1 MMETYYAGCYWLAR
15 LEPIE
20 SCAQRLEFF
29 LEKLAPLEPTW
40 NRWHQ
45 SAATF
50 EKARKRQVQPDAKT
64 LAKLLGQKSNRLRD
78 SSSFWLWAGETP
90 DETSA
95 FNGRC
100 GGSSMHV
107 SSACILN
114 SLGQSEV
121 AQRVVTAPV
130 LTGLVRAMAFAW
142 EPEFAIA
149 TSHAHQ
155 ERLSAGQFSA
165 AGTFVGWVTYL
176 ADFRGPVPPL
186 PSPVQVEHIPD
197 RGTLITLTQE
207 KFSASNPAHVALAAD
222 VQARLQAAGLLTP
235 LRPWGT

>member
-1 MMETYYAGCYWLAR
+1 MLETHYAACYWLAR
-15 LEPIE
+15 LEPIDA
-20 SCAQRLEFF
+20 CARRLESF
-29 LEKLAPLEPTW
+29 LGMMAPLEPSW
-40 NRWHQ
+40 SRWHQ

-50 EKARKRQVQPDAKT
+50 EKARKRQVQSDALT
-64 LAKLLGQKSNRLRD
+64 LTRLLGQKSNRFGD
-78 SSSFWLWAGETP
+78 NSNFWLWAGESS
-90 DETSA
+90 DETS
-95 FNGRC
+95 GIRGSC
-100 GGSSMHV
+100 GSASTYV

-121 AQRVVTAPV
+121 AKRVVTAPV
-130 LTGLVRAMAFAW
+130 MTGVVRAMALAW
-142 EPEFAIA
+142 EPEFALA
-149 TSHAHQ
+149 TSSQHVDTLVT
-155 ERLSAGQFSA
+155 EQFPKP
-165 AGTFVGWVTYL
+165 GTYAGWVTYL

-186 PSPVQVEHIPD
+186 PAPVQVEHLPD

>member
-1 MMETYYAGCYWLAR
+1 MVETYFAGSYWLAR
-15 LEPIE
+15 LEPVE
-20 SCAQRLEFF
+20 ACARRLEAF
-29 LEKLAPLEPTW
+29 LGMMAPLEPSW

-50 EKARKRQVQPDAKT
+50 EKARKRQVQPDATT
-64 LAKLLGQKSNRLRD
+64 LAKLLGQKSNRIGD
-78 SSSFWLWAGETP
+78 SSRFWLWAGETP

-100 GGSSMHV
+100 GGSSMHL
-107 SSACILN
+107 SSACVLH

-121 AQRVVTAPV
+121 AKRVVTASIM
-130 LTGLVRAMAFAW
+130 TGVVRAMALAW
-142 EPEFAIA
+142 EPEFA
-149 TSHAHQ
+149 
-155 ERLSAGQFSA
+155 LA
-165 AGTFVGWVTYL
+165 ASDQHRELMAAPMIENYIGWVTYL

-186 PSPVQVEHIPD
+186 PSPVQVEHLPD

-207 KFSASNPAHVALAAD
+207 KFSVSNPAHVALAAD
-222 VQARLQAAGLLTP
+222 VQARLQAAGLLAP

>member
-1 MMETYYAGCYWLAR
+1 MM
-15 LEPIE
+15 
-20 SCAQRLEFF
+20 
-29 LEKLAPLEPTW
+29 APLEPSW

-50 EKARKRQVQPDAKT
+50 EKARKRQVQPDATT
-64 LAKLLGQKSNRLRD
+64 LAKLLGQKSNRIGD
-78 SSSFWLWAGETP
+78 SSRFWLWAGETP

-100 GGSSMHV
+100 GGSSMHL
-107 SSACILN
+107 SSACVLH

-121 AQRVVTAPV
+121 AKRVVTASIM
-130 LTGLVRAMAFAW
+130 TGVVRAMALAW
-142 EPEFAIA
+142 EPEFA
-149 TSHAHQ
+149 
-155 ERLSAGQFSA
+155 LA
-165 AGTFVGWVTYL
+165 ASDQHRELMAAPMIENYIGWVTYL

-186 PSPVQVEHIPD
+186 PSPVQVEHLPD

-207 KFSASNPAHVALAAD
+207 KFSVSNPAHVALAAD
-222 VQARLQAAGLLTP
+222 VQARLQAAGLLAP